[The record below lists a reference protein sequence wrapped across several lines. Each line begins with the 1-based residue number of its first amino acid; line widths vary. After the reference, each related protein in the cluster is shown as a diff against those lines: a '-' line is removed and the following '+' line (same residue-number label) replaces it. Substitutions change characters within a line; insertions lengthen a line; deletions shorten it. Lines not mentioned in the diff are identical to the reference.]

1 MRENQKK
8 RKNCKM
14 SISGGHCFLS
24 FPFFNLHKKKWLWT
38 LAVLV
43 LFCFVLVTF
52 ATKICSSFSAK
63 RRPIHMRRPYPN
75 GKLTN
80 GWIRCP
86 ACGQFDTSPMK
97 YFIRLNWNCAVHF
110 FLFHCPC
117 TYQVRHV
124 WSIVLAKI
132 GAVLGNIP
140 PNLIR
145 LNVEKWHVSMLF
157 DDREKRT

>member
-14 SISGGHCFLS
+14 CISGGHCFLS

-110 FLFHCPC
+110 FCFTARAHTKFATFDPSFW
-117 TYQVRHV
+117 QKSVRF
-124 WSIVLAKI
+124 WEIFLRI
-132 GAVLGNIP
+132 WYG
-140 PNLIR
+140 
-145 LNVEKWHVSMLF
+145 
-157 DDREKRT
+157 